1 MPLSCAPQKITER
14 VLVHEKK
21 ANPVHVHTPSTLMRA
36 GYGATQR
43 ENLTVLRS
51 EGSSGPETDPAV
63 TLSVRR
69 RRSSL
74 ARAASVL
81 VITDD
86 SDHCSGSSCVRS
98 DAAVVRD
105 LIYIDS

>member
-14 VLVHEKK
+14 VLVHKKK

-36 GYGATQR
+36 GCATQR
-43 ENLTVLRS
+43 ENLTALRS

-74 ARAASVL
+74 ARVACVL
-81 VITDD
+81 VNITDD
-86 SDHCSGSSCVRS
+86 SDRRSGSSCVRS